1 MSQKKWTKLFLLF
14 SISCSLLVISINY
27 IVDPFDI
34 FNSGFLKRSGEVN
47 IRFTKIN
54 YLEKNHHK
62 YNSYLFGSSRI
73 GTTHPKI
80 IEQYIPNSKFY
91 NMTMASANLY
101 DHLMHIRYMIKNK
114 YKIKNIYLQ
123 IDISN
128 MQSYGRDINDYNK
141 KLHPHVTG
149 DSKIKIYSQY
159 LTRIFPEHIK
169 KKILNN
175 IYSKKRDTID
185 LKNTGIFT
193 KTKQEKEIIKD
204 CKTYVKN
211 EKSFHKKRL
220 RQRGLVYAD
229 KTKQAIREIKK
240 LCKKNKIN
248 LYVFTTPHNKNMMD
262 TYIIEDYLKF
272 LTLIAEEV
280 NYYDFSGYNSVTIN
294 NCNYYE
300 FSHYRPLVAKLIA
313 ARIFNDKSID
323 VPDDFGFYVTKENV
337 NMHIKNIR
345 KEIKKW
351 ETQKLKK

>member
-14 SISCSLLVISINY
+14 SITCSLLVVSINY

-34 FNSGFLKRSGEVN
+34 FNSGFLKRPGEVN

-54 YLEKNHHK
+54 YLEKNHYK

-73 GTTHPKI
+73 GTTHPKT

-114 YKIKNIYLQ
+114 YELKNIYLQ

-128 MQSYGRDINDYNK
+128 MQSYGRSPNDYNK

-149 DSKIKIYSQY
+149 DSKIEIYFQY
-159 LTRIFPEHIK
+159 LTRIFPKHIK
-169 KKILNN
+169 KKIINN
-175 IYSKKRDTID
+175 IYNKKRDNID
-185 LKNTGIFT
+185 LRNTGIFT
-193 KTKQEKEIIKD
+193 KSKQEKEILEN
-204 CKTYVKN
+204 CKKYVKN

-220 RQRGLVYAD
+220 RLRGIVYAD
-229 KTKQAIREIKK
+229 KTRQAIREIKN
-240 LCKKNKIN
+240 LCKDNHIN

-272 LTLIAEEV
+272 LTLIAGEV
-280 NYYDFSGYNSVTIN
+280 NYYDFSGYNSVTTN

-300 FSHYRPLVAKLIA
+300 FSHYRPIVSKLIA
-313 ARIFNDKSID
+313 ARIFHDKSIK
-323 VPDDFGFYVTKENV
+323 VPNDFGIYITKD
-337 NMHIKNIR
+337 NINNYIYKLR
-345 KEIKKW
+345 K
-351 ETQKLKK
+351 KLKALNKY